1 MTTARD
7 FVLPLPPR
15 EEDLDTRARIVR
27 VAETLFHRY
36 GYQKT
41 TVADIAREL
50 QMSPANV
57 YRFFASKKDINAAVA
72 LRLTAEVEAAIREMV
87 DGPGTA
93 SEKVRL
99 YVEMTHRLN
108 AERYI
113 EDVKMHEMVA
123 VAMTESWPIIEG
135 HIRRMHALLTE
146 IIEQGIA
153 SGEFTTTDAAVAA
166 HCIKAAVMRFS
177 HPRLMVECANIA
189 EPTIDQMV
197 DFALRSLKAS

>member
-1 MTTARD
+1 MTLQRD
-7 FVLPLPPR
+7 HALPR

-57 YRFFASKKDINAAVA
+57 YRFFAAKKDINEAVA
-72 LRLTAEVEAAIREMV
+72 LRLTTEVEAAIRAMI

-93 SEKVRL
+93 TEKLRA
-99 YVEMTHRLN
+99 YVLMTHRMN
-108 AERYI
+108 AERYVD
-113 EDVKMHEMVA
+113 DVKMHEMVA
-123 VAMTESWPIIEG
+123 VAMSESWPLIEG

-153 SGEFTTTDAAVAA
+153 SGEFATPDPAVAA
-166 HCIKAAVMRFS
+166 HCVKAATMRFC
-177 HPRLMVECANIA
+177 HPKLMVECANIT
-189 EPTIDQMV
+189 EPTIDQMI
-197 DFALRSLKAS
+197 DFALKALAPRG

>member
-1 MTTARD
+1 MTLQRD
-7 FVLPLPPR
+7 HALPR

-57 YRFFASKKDINAAVA
+57 YRFFAAKKDINEAVA
-72 LRLTAEVEAAIREMV
+72 LRLTTEVEAAIRAMI

-93 SEKVRL
+93 TEKLRA
-99 YVEMTHRLN
+99 YVLMTHRMN
-108 AERYI
+108 AERYVD
-113 EDVKMHEMVA
+113 DVKMHEMVA
-123 VAMTESWPIIEG
+123 VAMSESWPLIEG

-153 SGEFTTTDAAVAA
+153 SGEFATPDPAVAA
-166 HCIKAAVMRFS
+166 HCVKAATMRFC
-177 HPRLMVECANIA
+177 HPKLMVECANIT
-189 EPTIDQMV
+189 EPTIDQMI
-197 DFALRSLKAS
+197 DFALKSLAPRG

>member
-1 MTTARD
+1 MTLQRD
-7 FVLPLPPR
+7 HALPR

-57 YRFFASKKDINAAVA
+57 YRFFAAKKDINEAVA
-72 LRLTAEVEAAIREMV
+72 LRLTTEVEAAIRAMI

-93 SEKVRL
+93 TEKLRA
-99 YVEMTHRLN
+99 YVLMTHRMN
-108 AERYI
+108 AERYVD
-113 EDVKMHEMVA
+113 DVKMHEMVA
-123 VAMTESWPIIEG
+123 VAMSESWPLIEG

-153 SGEFTTTDAAVAA
+153 SGEFATPDPAVAA
-166 HCIKAAVMRFS
+166 HCVKAATMRFC
-177 HPRLMVECANIA
+177 HPKLMVECANVT
-189 EPTIDQMV
+189 EPTIDQMI
-197 DFALRSLKAS
+197 DFALAGLGCRS